1 VDYKYSATTAFLSR
15 ISYASY
21 NKLIMLLSDYHTTD
35 KYIKQDIYV
44 NHNLLDDL

>member
-1 VDYKYSATTAFLSR
+1 
-15 ISYASY
+15 
-21 NKLIMLLSDYHTTD
+21 MLLSDYHTTD